1 MSQGN
6 KNTRQHISVVRL
18 LFIYIR
24 SITSGFISDITL
36 QELFIFLAH
45 HFETTLSNKN
55 LPRKRSSRRL
65 SQLNKPHQTSVFFD
79 EAVYCIIYSY
89 NYELY
94 NRVQGTKNPVQCN
107 RR

>member
-45 HFETTLSNKN
+45 YFETMLSNKN
-55 LPRKRSSRRL
+55 LP
-65 SQLNKPHQTSVFFD
+65 
-79 EAVYCIIYSY
+79 EYAVR
-89 NYELY
+89 E
-94 NRVQGTKNPVQCN
+94 GFCN
-107 RR
+107 